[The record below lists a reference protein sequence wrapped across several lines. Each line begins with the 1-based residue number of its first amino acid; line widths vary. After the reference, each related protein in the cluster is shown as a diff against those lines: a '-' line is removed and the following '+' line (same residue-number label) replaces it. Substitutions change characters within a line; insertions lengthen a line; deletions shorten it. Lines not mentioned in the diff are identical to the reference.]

1 MNKENEPAPVS
12 RKRVRG
18 AGSRSGAMNR
28 RAGGGSDEEIAKLPL
43 VAREATQVKLSEVK
57 EEVPTY
63 NLTED
68 DKIRIVEWLTDEKQ
82 WPNMRIKQAL
92 FWTTVCHCNGRVR

>member
-1 MNKENEPAPVS
+1 
-12 RKRVRG
+12 
-18 AGSRSGAMNR
+18 MNR
-28 RAGGGSDEEIAKLPL
+28 RAGGGLDEEIAKLPL

-57 EEVPTY
+57 EEVSTH

-82 WPNMRIKQAL
+82 WPDMRIKQAL
-92 FWTTVCHCNGRVR
+92 FWTMVCHLIFNWRVSMSLSAFATDFNTSWQDFPDADL

>member
-1 MNKENEPAPVS
+1 
-12 RKRVRG
+12 
-18 AGSRSGAMNR
+18 MNR

-92 FWTTVCHCNGRVR
+92 FWTTVCHCNGRVRAEGLGGERGQAGTRVITESEG